1 MIIPPEPLSTPSAP
15 STRSIITACVLAGIT
30 LLLYAFH
37 VSDAPLTTEESIF
50 NNRAQSIR
58 AGTPQLFFHIRD
70 EHWVQPIGV
79 YANAAV
85 RAIGGDDVSGRIASV
100 VVGAI
105 NVALVFLI
113 AHLMTGRTLV
123 GIFAAVILMF
133 TPAHWSIAQLG
144 TDAMCPVP
152 LVLLWL
158 WASLRFFTW
167 DKGLPIAAGALGLS
181 VYSHPTGPLTAVF
194 LWILTLIVARRR
206 NPARLAVSTLIFGLA
221 WLPAAAWFYRHP
233 DTYADTFGRWFV
245 FAAHLRNPIDGLLAF
260 FNLNT
265 LGTRAALYWDFWNPS
280 WLFFNDGRT
289 VAPLFMLAAPF
300 VLIGLYRC
308 GRRASRESG
317 VLVIGALAIV
327 PLAGATFLVPHYM
340 RDAASVLPILALLAG
355 LGADQLIALV
365 LRRPLEDGVNV
376 GSVEGWDS
384 DQLMP
389 RS

>member
-1 MIIPPEPLSTPSAP
+1 
-15 STRSIITACVLAGIT
+15 V
-30 LLLYAFH
+30 LYAFH
-37 VSDAPLTTEESIF
+37 VSDAPITTEESKF

-58 AGTPQLFFHIRD
+58 AAMPPLFFHLRD

-105 NVALVFLI
+105 NVALVYLI
-113 AHLMTGRTLV
+113 AQLLTGRTLV

-144 TDAMCPVP
+144 TDAIVPVP

-158 WASLRFFTW
+158 WGSLRFFNR

-194 LWILTLIVARRR
+194 LWLLTLIVSRRR
-206 NPARLAVSTLIFGLA
+206 NPMRLVVATLIFGVA

-265 LGTRAALYWDFWNPS
+265 LGTRAALYWQFWDPS
-280 WLFFNDGRT
+280 WLFFRDDD
-289 VAPLFMLAAPF
+289 VPAPLLMIAAPF
-300 VLIGLYRC
+300 IGIGLYRC
-308 GRRASRESG
+308 VRLVSRESG
-317 VLVIGALAIV
+317 ALVIGALAVV
-327 PLAGATFLVPHYM
+327 PLAGATLFVPHYITE
-340 RDAASVLPILALLAG
+340 AASVLPILALVAG
-355 LGADQLIALV
+355 LGVDQLIALV
-365 LRRPLEDGVNV
+365 RRRPLEDRVNV
-376 GSVEGWDS
+376 GAVEGWHP

>member
-1 MIIPPEPLSTPSAP
+1 M
-15 STRSIITACVLAGIT
+15 ITACVLAGIT

-37 VSDAPLTTEESIF
+37 VSAVPLTTEESAF
-50 NNRAQSIR
+50 NNRAQSLR
-58 AGTPQLFFHIRD
+58 AGTPPLFFHLRE
-70 EHWVQPIGV
+70 EHWLQPIGV

-113 AHLMTGRTLV
+113 AHLLTGRGLV
-123 GIFAAVILMF
+123 GIFVAAILMF

-144 TDAMCPVP
+144 TDAIFPVP

-158 WASLRFFTW
+158 WGSLSFFKF
-167 DKGLPIAAGALGLS
+167 DRGLPVAAAVLGLS
-181 VYSHPTGPLTAVF
+181 VYSHPSGPLTAVF
-194 LWILTLIVARRR
+194 LWMLTLIVARRR
-206 NPARLAVSTLIFGLA
+206 NPARLVVSTLTFGVA

-233 DTYADTFGRWFV
+233 ETYADTFGRWFV

-265 LGTRAALYWDFWNPS
+265 LGTRAALYWQFWDPS
-280 WLFFNDGRT
+280 WLFFRAGDAA
-289 VAPLFMLAAPF
+289 APLLMIAAPF
-300 VLIGLYRC
+300 IGIGLYRSA
-308 GRRASRESG
+308 RLVSRESG
-317 VLVIGALAIV
+317 ALVIGALAIV
-327 PLAGATFLVPHYM
+327 PLAGATLFVPHYM
-340 RDAASVLPILALLAG
+340 TEAASVLPILALVAG

-389 RS
+389 PS